1 MGSVTKKPSPVVI
14 IKKKR
19 RILSHQDDAVQAV
32 PDDIKPAPVMEFKT
46 DSLPPEIPAT
56 VAGFP
61 EQQKKT
67 GRKKKK
73 KKKNNRWNHEFIRH
87 SLDCV
92 KKTFPQLR
100 AEEGGYHAF
109 KIGISKDVMAF
120 ISASP
125 ECGLTVKEWSCA
137 VRMIT
142 GGYKYLQRI
151 SVAGTPRYG
160 LDGKVH
166 GTVTEEE
173 ALYAQAKLE
182 KHTQRYNA
190 RMKETGDARCNQSST
205 NCHTGQQFEGRLHS

>member
-1 MGSVTKKPSPVVI
+1 
-14 IKKKR
+14 
-19 RILSHQDDAVQAV
+19 
-32 PDDIKPAPVMEFKT
+32 
-46 DSLPPEIPAT
+46 
-56 VAGFP
+56 
-61 EQQKKT
+61 
-67 GRKKKK
+67 
-73 KKKNNRWNHEFIRH
+73 
-87 SLDCV
+87 
-92 KKTFPQLR
+92 
-100 AEEGGYHAF
+100 
-109 KIGISKDVMAF
+109 MAF

-125 ECGLTVKEWSCA
+125 ECGLTVKEWNCA

-190 RMKETGDARCNQSST
+190 DERDRRCSLQPT
-205 NCHTGQQFEGRLHS
+205 IENCHTGQQFEGRLHS

>member
-1 MGSVTKKPSPVVI
+1 
-14 IKKKR
+14 
-19 RILSHQDDAVQAV
+19 
-32 PDDIKPAPVMEFKT
+32 
-46 DSLPPEIPAT
+46 
-56 VAGFP
+56 
-61 EQQKKT
+61 
-67 GRKKKK
+67 
-73 KKKNNRWNHEFIRH
+73 
-87 SLDCV
+87 
-92 KKTFPQLR
+92 
-100 AEEGGYHAF
+100 AF

-125 ECGLTVKEWSCA
+125 ECGLTVKEWNCA

-190 RMKETGDARCNQSST
+190 RMKETEDARCNQPSKTVTPDS
-205 NCHTGQQFEGRLHS
+205 NLKDACIHNGA

>member
-19 RILSHQDDAVQAV
+19 RILFHQDDAVQAV

-56 VAGFP
+56 VVGSP

-73 KKKNNRWNHEFIRH
+73 KKKNNGWSHEFIRH

-92 KKTFPQLR
+92 KKIFPQLR

-120 ISASP
+120 ISSSP
-125 ECGLTVKEWSCA
+125 ECGLTVKEWDCA

-173 ALYAQAKLE
+173 ALHAQ
-182 KHTQRYNA
+182 
-190 RMKETGDARCNQSST
+190 
-205 NCHTGQQFEGRLHS
+205 

>member
-46 DSLPPEIPAT
+46 DSLPPDIPAT
-56 VAGFP
+56 VVGSP

-73 KKKNNRWNHEFIRH
+73 KKKNNGWSHEFIRH

-92 KKTFPQLR
+92 KKIVPQLR

-120 ISASP
+120 ISSSP
-125 ECGLTVKEWSCA
+125 ECGLTVKEWDCA

-173 ALYAQAKLE
+173 AQHAQAKLE

-190 RMKETGDARCNQSST
+190 RMKETEDARRNQPST
-205 NCHTGQQFEGRLHS
+205 D

>member
-1 MGSVTKKPSPVVI
+1 
-14 IKKKR
+14 
-19 RILSHQDDAVQAV
+19 
-32 PDDIKPAPVMEFKT
+32 
-46 DSLPPEIPAT
+46 
-56 VAGFP
+56 
-61 EQQKKT
+61 
-67 GRKKKK
+67 
-73 KKKNNRWNHEFIRH
+73 
-87 SLDCV
+87 
-92 KKTFPQLR
+92 
-100 AEEGGYHAF
+100 
-109 KIGISKDVMAF
+109 MAF

-125 ECGLTVKEWSCA
+125 ECGLTVKEWNCA

-190 RMKETGDARCNQSST
+190 EDERDRRCSLQPT
-205 NCHTGQQFEGRLHS
+205 IENCHTGQQFEGRLHS

>member
-56 VAGFP
+56 VAGSP

-100 AEEGGYHAF
+100 AEEGGYHA
-109 KIGISKDVMAF
+109 
-120 ISASP
+120 
-125 ECGLTVKEWSCA
+125 
-137 VRMIT
+137 
-142 GGYKYLQRI
+142 
-151 SVAGTPRYG
+151 
-160 LDGKVH
+160 
-166 GTVTEEE
+166 
-173 ALYAQAKLE
+173 
-182 KHTQRYNA
+182 
-190 RMKETGDARCNQSST
+190 
-205 NCHTGQQFEGRLHS
+205 